1 MIIIVSTRLI
11 GKTQACSTVVG
22 EAKCDYLT
30 IKQSQA
36 VFLLEYFVI
45 LL

>member
-1 MIIIVSTRLI
+1 MV
-11 GKTQACSTVVG
+11 KTQACSTVVG

-30 IKQSQA
+30 SVQQSPA

>member
-1 MIIIVSTRLI
+1 M
-11 GKTQACSTVVG
+11 KTQACACSTVVG
-22 EAKCDYLT
+22 ELRSEVKCDYLT
-30 IKQSQA
+30 TVKQSQA

>member
-1 MIIIVSTRLI
+1 MT
-11 GKTQACSTVVG
+11 GETQARLTVVG

-30 IKQSQA
+30 SVHQSPT